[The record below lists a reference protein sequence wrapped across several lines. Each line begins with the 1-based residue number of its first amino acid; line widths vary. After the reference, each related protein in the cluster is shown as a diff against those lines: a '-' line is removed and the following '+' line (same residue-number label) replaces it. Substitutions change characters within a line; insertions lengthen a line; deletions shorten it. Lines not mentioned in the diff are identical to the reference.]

1 MKTSNKLLAIA
12 ALMSVSTVTLAT
24 TETFQATVLAV
35 ADATITETTP
45 LHFGAIQ
52 PQVGSVC
59 TMNNAGAVSGACDAS
74 NVNIALGVISVSGLL
89 ANTPVN
95 VTVSGASG
103 SNVTFVP
110 TVDIANAASAHNAV
124 ANAAVTPVTTNSNGD
139 DLAINVYG
147 AMTVDTALSPATSYT
162 AGYTV
167 DVTFQ

>member
-1 MKTSNKLLAIA
+1 MKNTNKLLAIA
-12 ALMSVSTVTLAT
+12 ALMSVSTITFAAS
-24 TETFQATVLAV
+24 ETFQATVTAV

-52 PQVGSVC
+52 PQAGSVC

-74 NVNIALGVISVSGLL
+74 NANIDLGVVTVSGLL
-89 ANTPVN
+89 ANSAVN
-95 VTVSGASG
+95 VTVSGSSG

-110 TVDIANAASAHNAV
+110 TVDIANAAAAHNAI
-124 ANAAVTPVTTNSNGD
+124 ANTVLTAVSTNSNGD

-147 AMTVDTALSPATSYT
+147 SMTVDADLIAGDTYT